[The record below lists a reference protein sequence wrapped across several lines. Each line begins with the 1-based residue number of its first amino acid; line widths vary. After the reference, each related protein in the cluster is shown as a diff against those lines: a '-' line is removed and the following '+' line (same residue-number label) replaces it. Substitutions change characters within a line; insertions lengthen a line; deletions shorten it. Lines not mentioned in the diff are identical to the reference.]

1 MSGVS
6 FTQNLAV
13 DRGGAIYAVGFSSIN
28 ILSKSTFLNNRA
40 IGGVGGDLYAS
51 SSTTAAFN
59 SSIKL
64 NVNFLVSV
72 NTNLLFRS
80 VNPALAIFRCLFH
93 IVCSVLTTFVPKI
106 FTTIGEKRSK
116 MI

>member
-1 MSGVS
+1 MSGVT

-59 SSIKL
+59 SSI
-64 NVNFLVSV
+64 NVDTVS
-72 NTNLLFRS
+72 
-80 VNPALAIFRCLFH
+80 IFNAVEQQNSFH
-93 IVCSVLTTFVPKI
+93 IEGSLFQASQLHVESKCG
-106 FTTIGEKRSK
+106 IGVFKFDIIGSYA
-116 MI
+116 